1 MELTIQCR
9 VDRPASGVDRKVQLA
24 NAQKKKRLE
33 DKKDGLKPINVSVA
47 GDKKS
52 LFNALCEIHKMT
64 QREVMEALIDRAI
77 RNGSI
82 M

>member
-1 MELTIQCR
+1 MELTIHGR
-9 VDRPASGVDRKVQLA
+9 VGRPASGVDRKVQLA

>member
-1 MELTIQCR
+1 MELTIQGR
-9 VDRPASGVDRKVQLA
+9 VGRPSSGVDRKVQLA

-33 DKKDGLKPINVSVA
+33 DKKDGLKPINVSVS

-52 LFNALCEIHKMT
+52 MFNALCEIHKMT
-64 QREVMEALIDRAI
+64 QKEVLEALIDKAI

>member
-1 MELTIQCR
+1 MELTIQGR
-9 VDRPASGVDRKVQLA
+9 VGRPASGVDRKTQLA